1 MTITPIGFILIPLSL
16 IIFLVRPGFLVPWAI
31 LVSVFQAA
39 SVINIGGGGSFP
51 VGIAPFFFVVVLIAV
66 RFVPQYLNG
75 RFWFSPDDPILNLFR
90 PLTVFGLWGIASAF
104 VLPILFANV
113 TVNNPRAGMD
123 TAMLPL
129 HWSMSNAAQAGYLL
143 LDFIF
148 LLNVTKFASGHRGME
163 TIVWAFR
170 WAGIIALAVGAYQLV
185 AHGAS
190 LPYPEKFFDS
200 NEAYRQ
206 LGTEKIAGTW
216 RLSSTFTEPSVAGAF
231 FAAWSVFMLVTV
243 ADGAAARPMDS
254 LLLSAGLA
262 MLVFTTSST
271 GYVTAVIVFAMAV
284 LQQLRTLLMRGRIS
298 IRALLVGVVIAFA
311 IVGAIAFIPAFDR
324 LLQEVLFQKVDSVS
338 GRDRAATQWQSLTVA
353 GESAWLGVGLGSNR
367 PSGMLFYV
375 FSNLGIPGLLLF
387 AYCMYITFVLVRHS
401 IRPEM
406 NCATVRGHLRAAA
419 WSLAVTLL
427 AMTISGAEITIP
439 MFWIAWALTVGAI
452 AHASESLK
460 RQPVVSAGRQASRL
474 VVLRRTVS
482 LSS

>member
-1 MTITPIGFILIPLSL
+1 MTITPIGFVIIPLSL
-16 IIFLVRPGFLVPWAI
+16 VIFLARPGFLVPWAI

-39 SVINIGGGGSFP
+39 SVINVGGGGSYP
-51 VGIAPFFFVVVLIAV
+51 VGIAPFFFVVVLIAL
-66 RFVPQYLNG
+66 RFVPQYLTG
-75 RFWFSPDDPILNLFR
+75 RFWFSQDDPILTLFR
-90 PLTVFGLWGIASAF
+90 PLTFFGLWGIASAF
-104 VLPILFANV
+104 VLPFLFANV
-113 TVNNPRAGMD
+113 AVNNPRAGMD
-123 TAMLPL
+123 TAVLPL
-129 HWSMSNAAQAGYLL
+129 HWSLSNAAQAGYLL
-143 LDFIF
+143 LDCIF
-148 LLNVTKFASGHRGME
+148 LFNLTKYSIGHRGME
-163 TIVWAFR
+163 AIVWAFR
-170 WAGIIALAVGAYQLV
+170 WAGLIALAIGAYQLV
-185 AHGAS
+185 AHNTG

-243 ADGAAARPMDS
+243 ADGAAARRLDS
-254 LLLSAGLA
+254 LLLSAGLV

-271 GYVTAVIVFAMAV
+271 GYVTAAIVFSMAV
-284 LQQLRTLLMRGRIS
+284 LQQIRTLLVRGRIS

-338 GRDRAATQWQSLTVA
+338 GRDRTATQWQSLSVA
-353 GESAWLGVGLGSNR
+353 RESAWLGVGLGSNR
-367 PSGMLFYV
+367 PSGMLFYIL
-375 FSNLGIPGLLLF
+375 SNLGLPGLLLF
-387 AYCMYITFVLVRHS
+387 SYCVYVTFVLVRHS
-401 IRPEM
+401 IRRDL
-406 NCATVRGHLRAAA
+406 NCATVRGHLLAAG

-427 AMTISGAEITIP
+427 AMTISGAEVTMP
-439 MFWIAWALTVGAI
+439 MFWIAWGLTVGAI